1 MQNRQA
7 EQAEGKAKAM
17 QNSIEKLQEIVDRY
31 DNLVF
36 FGGAGVSTESGI
48 PDFRSVDGL
57 YNQKYDFPPET
68 ILSHTFF
75 MRRPEEFYKF
85 YRDKMLCDTAKPN
98 GAHLK
103 LSVLEKAGK
112 LKAVITQNIDNL
124 HQMAGSRRVME
135 LHGSVYRNYCMKCG
149 KFYDFS
155 YIKNSTGVP
164 HCECG
169 GIVKPDVVLYEEG
182 LDQQTLTDSVRA
194 ISQAQVLIIGGT
206 SLAVYPAASLI
217 DYFRGECLIVI
228 NKAPTPRDRS
238 ADLLIKEPIGQ
249 VFSQIKVKGE

>member
-1 MQNRQA
+1 M
-7 EQAEGKAKAM
+7 EDK
-17 QNSIEKLQEIVDRY
+17 IIKLQEIIDRY
-31 DNLVF
+31 DNIVF

-48 PDFRSVDGL
+48 PDFRSQDGL
-57 YNQKYDFPPET
+57 YHQKYDYPPET

-98 GAHLK
+98 AAHLK
-103 LSVLEKAGK
+103 LAELEKCGK

-124 HQMAGSRRVME
+124 HQMAGSQRVLE

-155 YIKNSTGVP
+155 YIKNSIGVP
-164 HCECG
+164 RCECS

-182 LDQQTLTDSVRA
+182 LNNQTLTDSVRA

-217 DYFRGECLIVI
+217 DYFQGDCLIVI
-228 NKAPTPRDRS
+228 NKAPTPRDRN
-238 ADLLIKEPIGQ
+238 ADLLIKDPIGQ
-249 VFSQIKVKGE
+249 VFSQIRIKGE